1 MKAHLGSLGSA
12 SAQGVAVPKAFAVV
26 VSVPFCRSNPR
37 HLRPT
42 LFPMQFAVSLRLGP
56 TMPSV
61 SFEHVT
67 KRFGEA
73 TVVEDFTLEVADGE
87 LLVLVGGS
95 GSGKSTI
102 LRMLAGLETVT
113 TGTIR
118 IDGRD
123 VTALPP
129 RERDVAMVFQDYGLY
144 PHMTVRENLSL
155 GLRLKK
161 VPRPEIDRRIAW
173 AGGILGLEP
182 LLDRKPKQL
191 SGGQRQRVAMGRAM
205 VREPKVFLFDEPL
218 SNLDAGLRAQMRIEI
233 GGLQRRLNTTTVY
246 VTHDQVEAMT
256 LGDRI
261 VVLADSR
268 IQQIGR
274 PIDIYRAPAN
284 RFVAGFIGT
293 PRMNF
298 LEGRMDRDGDALVF
312 TTEGARVR
320 LPRGRLPPTERT
332 TLGVRPEDLLLDDSA
347 RAGDTLVGRVVLVER
362 LGGTSHVHVD
372 AGPHRLMAAVSN
384 ESLPDVG
391 DDITLHIRTERV
403 HLFGADGRS
412 LL

>member
-1 MKAHLGSLGSA
+1 
-12 SAQGVAVPKAFAVV
+12 
-26 VSVPFCRSNPR
+26 
-37 HLRPT
+37 
-42 LFPMQFAVSLRLGP
+42 
-56 TMPSV
+56 MPSA
-61 SFEHVT
+61 SFEHVS
-67 KRFGEA
+67 KRFGDV
-73 TVVEDFTLEVADGE
+73 TVVEDFALDVADGE

-102 LRMLAGLETVT
+102 LRMLAGLESVT
-113 TGTIR
+113 SGNIR

-129 RERDVAMVFQDYGLY
+129 RDRDVAMVFQDYGLY

-161 VPRPEIDRRIAW
+161 VPRPDIERRVAW
-173 AGGILGLEP
+173 AAGILGLEP

-233 GGLQRRLNTTTVY
+233 GSLQRRLRTTTVY

-261 VVLADSR
+261 VLLADGR

-274 PIDIYRAPAN
+274 PIDVYQAPAN

-298 LEGRMDRDGDALVF
+298 IEGRVEHDADTAMF
-312 TTEGARVR
+312 IAEGALIR
-320 LPRGRLPPTERT
+320 LSREGVGAIPTSQPV
-332 TLGVRPEDLLLDDSA
+332 TLGIRPEDFGVDS
-347 RAGDTLVGRVVLVER
+347 RPDPGGKGSHSTLRGRVVLVER
-362 LGGTSHVHVD
+362 LGGTTHVHFD
-372 AGPHRLMAAVSN
+372 AGPHRLMAVVPNDSA
-384 ESLPDVG
+384 LDVG
-391 DDITLHIRTERV
+391 EDITLAVRAERV
-403 HLFGADGRS
+403 HLFTADGRAH
-412 LL
+412 L

>member
-1 MKAHLGSLGSA
+1 
-12 SAQGVAVPKAFAVV
+12 
-26 VSVPFCRSNPR
+26 
-37 HLRPT
+37 
-42 LFPMQFAVSLRLGP
+42 
-56 TMPSV
+56 MPSV

-67 KRFGEA
+67 KRFGE
-73 TVVEDFTLEVADGE
+73 TSVVEDFTLEVADGE

-102 LRMLAGLETVT
+102 LRMLAGLETVS

-129 RERDVAMVFQDYGLY
+129 RDRDVAMVFQDYGLY

-161 VPRPEIDRRIAW
+161 VARQEIDRRIAW

-233 GGLQRRLNTTTVY
+233 GSLQRRLNTTTVY

-261 VVLADSR
+261 VVLAEGH

-274 PIDIYRAPAN
+274 PIEIYRAPAN

-298 LEGRMDRDGDALVF
+298 VEGRVQREGDVLMF
-312 TTEGARVR
+312 ISDGARVS
-320 LPRGRLPPTERT
+320 LPQGRDTPMEQT
-332 TLGVRPEDLLLDDSA
+332 TLGVRPEDLRIDSTA
-347 RAGDTLVGRVVLVER
+347 TGGDSLSGRVVLVER
-362 LGGTSHVHVD
+362 LGGTTHVHFD
-372 AGPHRLMAAVSN
+372 AGPHRLMAALSN
-384 ESLPDVG
+384 DSVPEVG
-391 DDITLHIRTERV
+391 EEIRVRIRAERV

-412 LL
+412 HL

>member
-1 MKAHLGSLGSA
+1 
-12 SAQGVAVPKAFAVV
+12 
-26 VSVPFCRSNPR
+26 
-37 HLRPT
+37 
-42 LFPMQFAVSLRLGP
+42 
-56 TMPSV
+56 
-61 SFEHVT
+61 
-67 KRFGEA
+67 
-73 TVVEDFTLEVADGE
+73 
-87 LLVLVGGS
+87 
-95 GSGKSTI
+95 
-102 LRMLAGLETVT
+102 
-113 TGTIR
+113 
-118 IDGRD
+118 
-123 VTALPP
+123 
-129 RERDVAMVFQDYGLY
+129 VFQDYGLY

-161 VPRPEIDRRIAW
+161 VARQEIDRRIAW
-173 AGGILGLEP
+173 AGGILGLDP

-233 GGLQRRLNTTTVY
+233 GGLQRRLRTTTIY

-261 VVLADSR
+261 VVLADGH

-298 LEGRMDRDGDALVF
+298 VDGRVERAGDQLVF
-312 TTEGARVR
+312 VAEGVR
-320 LPRGRLPPTERT
+320 IELAPDRSAPPAAAEQI
-332 TLGVRPEDLLLDDSA
+332 TLGVRPEDLVVDSDG
-347 RAGDTLVGRVVLVER
+347 RAGNTLKGHVVLVER
-362 LGGTSHVHVD
+362 LGGTTHLHFD
-372 AGPHRLMAAVSN
+372 AGPHRLMAAVAN
-384 ESLPDVG
+384 ESVPDVG
-391 DDITLHIRTERV
+391 EEVRVRARAERL

-412 LL
+412 HR

>member
-1 MKAHLGSLGSA
+1 
-12 SAQGVAVPKAFAVV
+12 
-26 VSVPFCRSNPR
+26 
-37 HLRPT
+37 
-42 LFPMQFAVSLRLGP
+42 
-56 TMPSV
+56 MPSV
-61 SFEHVT
+61 SFDHVT
-67 KRFGEA
+67 KRFGET
-73 TVVEDFTLEVADGE
+73 TVVEDFTLDVADGE
-87 LLVLVGGS
+87 VLVLVGGS

-118 IDGRD
+118 IDARD

-129 RERDVAMVFQDYGLY
+129 RDRDVAMVFQDYGLY

-155 GLRLKK
+155 GLRLKN
-161 VPRPEIDRRIAW
+161 VARQEIDRRIAW

-233 GGLQRRLNTTTVY
+233 GSLQRRLNTTTVY

-261 VVLADSR
+261 VVLADGH

-298 LEGRMDRDGDALVF
+298 VDGRVQREGDQLVF
-312 TTEGARVR
+312 VSNGARIE
-320 LPRGRLPPTERT
+320 LPRNRPTPQGATETT
-332 TLGVRPEDLLLDDSA
+332 TLGLRPEDLVIDSEET
-347 RAGDTLVGRVVLVER
+347 AGNTLTGRVVLVER
-362 LGGTSHVHVD
+362 LGGTTHVHFD
-372 AGPHRLMAAVSN
+372 AGSHRLMAAIAHDSV
-384 ESLPDVG
+384 PDIG
-391 DDITLHIRTERV
+391 EAITVRIRAERI

-412 LL
+412 YL

>member
-1 MKAHLGSLGSA
+1 
-12 SAQGVAVPKAFAVV
+12 
-26 VSVPFCRSNPR
+26 
-37 HLRPT
+37 
-42 LFPMQFAVSLRLGP
+42 
-56 TMPSV
+56 MPSV

-73 TVVEDFTLEVADGE
+73 RVVEDFDLEVADGE

-102 LRMLAGLETVT
+102 LRMLAGLESVT

-118 IDGRD
+118 IGERE

-129 RERDVAMVFQDYGLY
+129 RERDVAMVFQDYALY
-144 PHMTVRENLSL
+144 PHMSVRENLSL
-155 GLRLKK
+155 GLRLRKL
-161 VPRPEIDRRIAW
+161 PRQEIDRRVAW

-182 LLDRKPKQL
+182 LLDRKPRQL

-205 VREPKVFLFDEPL
+205 VREPLVFLFDEPL

-233 GGLQRRLNTTTVY
+233 GSLQRRLNTTTVY

-261 VVLADSR
+261 VVLAHGR
-268 IQQIGR
+268 IQQVGE
-274 PIDIYRAPAN
+274 PIEIYRAPVN

-293 PRMNF
+293 PPMNF
-298 LEGRMDRDGDALVF
+298 IEGRLEEHEGDAVF
-312 TTEGARVR
+312 VADGARVQLAR
-320 LPRGRLPPTERT
+320 EAVATAGSSEPM
-332 TLGVRPEDLLLDDSA
+332 TLGIRPEDLSVESA
-347 RAGDTLVGRVVLVER
+347 PERRSGLPGGVIAGRVVLVER
-362 LGGTSHVHVD
+362 LGGMSHVHFD

-384 ESLPDVG
+384 DSLP
-391 DDITLHIRTERV
+391 HIGEGIAVRVRPDRV
-403 HLFGADGRS
+403 HLFAADGRAVRRPAPS
-412 LL
+412 RPPL

>member
-1 MKAHLGSLGSA
+1 
-12 SAQGVAVPKAFAVV
+12 
-26 VSVPFCRSNPR
+26 
-37 HLRPT
+37 
-42 LFPMQFAVSLRLGP
+42 
-56 TMPSV
+56 MPSV

-67 KRFGEA
+67 KRFGE
-73 TVVEDFTLEVADGE
+73 TSVVEDFTLEVADGE

-102 LRMLAGLETVT
+102 LRMLAGLETVS

-129 RERDVAMVFQDYGLY
+129 RDRDVAMVFQDYGLY

-161 VPRPEIDRRIAW
+161 VARQEIDRRIAW

-233 GGLQRRLNTTTVY
+233 GSLQRRLNTTTVY

-261 VVLADSR
+261 VVLAEGH

-274 PIDIYRAPAN
+274 PIEIYRAPAN

-298 LEGRMDRDGDALVF
+298 VEGRVQREGDGLMFISD
-312 TTEGARVR
+312 GARVS
-320 LPRGRLPPTERT
+320 LPQGRDTPMEQT
-332 TLGVRPEDLLLDDSA
+332 TLGVRPEDLRIDSTA
-347 RAGDTLVGRVVLVER
+347 TGGDSLSGRVVLVER
-362 LGGTSHVHVD
+362 LGGTTHVHFD
-372 AGPHRLMAAVSN
+372 AGPHRLMAALSN
-384 ESLPDVG
+384 DSVPEVG
-391 DDITLHIRTERV
+391 EEIRVRIRADRV

-412 LL
+412 HL

>member
-1 MKAHLGSLGSA
+1 
-12 SAQGVAVPKAFAVV
+12 
-26 VSVPFCRSNPR
+26 
-37 HLRPT
+37 
-42 LFPMQFAVSLRLGP
+42 
-56 TMPSV
+56 MPPI
-61 SFEHVT
+61 SFEHVY

-73 TVVEDFTLEVADGE
+73 VVIDDFHLQVADGE

-102 LRMLAGLETVT
+102 LRMLAGLEEVT

-118 IDGRD
+118 IADRD

-129 RERDVAMVFQDYGLY
+129 RERDVAMVFQDYALY

-155 GLRLKK
+155 GLRIRK
-161 VPRPEIDRRIAW
+161 VPKQEIDRRVAW
-173 AGGILGLEP
+173 AGEMLGLDA
-182 LLDRKPKQL
+182 LLGRKPKQL

-205 VREPKVFLFDEPL
+205 VREPLVFLFDEPL

-261 VVLADSR
+261 VVLAHGR
-268 IQQIGR
+268 VQQVGP
-274 PIDIYRAPAN
+274 PIELYRAPLN

-293 PRMNF
+293 PPMNF
-298 LEGRMDRDGDALVF
+298 VEGHLEEQNGERVF
-312 TTEGARVR
+312 IAQGARVR
-320 LPRGRLPPTERT
+320 LPENIVANSGPSQPV
-332 TLGVRPEDLLLDDSA
+332 TLGIRPEELSVDSVTDGL
-347 RAGDTLVGRVVLVER
+347 AGQTGDSLHGRVVLVER
-362 LGGTSHVHVD
+362 LGGTSHVHLDV
-372 AGPHRLMAAVSN
+372 GPHRLMASVSN
-384 ESLPDVG
+384 DSLPSVG
-391 DDITLHIRTERV
+391 DAITVRVPAERV
-403 HLFGADGRS
+403 HLFGADGRT

>member
-1 MKAHLGSLGSA
+1 
-12 SAQGVAVPKAFAVV
+12 
-26 VSVPFCRSNPR
+26 
-37 HLRPT
+37 
-42 LFPMQFAVSLRLGP
+42 
-56 TMPSV
+56 MPSV
-61 SFEHVT
+61 SFEHVR
-67 KRFGEA
+67 KAFGNV
-73 TVVEDFTLEVADGE
+73 TVVEDFDLTVTDGE

-102 LRMLAGLETVT
+102 LRMVAGLEEVT
-113 TGTIR
+113 SGSIR
-118 IDGRD
+118 IDERN

-155 GLRLKK
+155 GLRLRKI
-161 VPRPEIDRRIAW
+161 PRQEIDRRVTW
-173 AGGILGLEP
+173 AAGMLGLAP

-233 GGLQRRLNTTTVY
+233 GGLQRRLNTTTIY

-261 VVLADSR
+261 VVLADGR

-274 PIDIYRAPAN
+274 PITLYRAPIN

-293 PRMNF
+293 PPMNF
-298 LEGRMDRDGDALVF
+298 VDGGLREENGHMFFGAAGISIRVPREK
-312 TTEGARVR
+312 TTTAKAAEP
-320 LPRGRLPPTERT
+320 L
-332 TLGVRPEDLLLDDSA
+332 TLGIRPEDLRLNPTGASQDGGGWPDEA
-347 RAGDTLVGRVVLVER
+347 FPGRVVLVER
-362 LGGTSHVHVD
+362 LGGTSHVHFDVE
-372 AGPHRLMAAVSN
+372 GGSRMMASVLN
-384 ESLPDVG
+384 DRLPDVG
-391 DDITLHIRTERV
+391 ATISVSVPPERV
-403 HLFGADGRS
+403 HLFAADGRS
-412 LL
+412 ISNSASLPS

>member
-1 MKAHLGSLGSA
+1 
-12 SAQGVAVPKAFAVV
+12 
-26 VSVPFCRSNPR
+26 
-37 HLRPT
+37 
-42 LFPMQFAVSLRLGP
+42 
-56 TMPSV
+56 MPSV
-61 SFEHVT
+61 KFDHVS
-67 KRFGEA
+67 KRFGEV
-73 TVVEDFTLEVADGE
+73 TVVEDFDLEVADGE

-113 TGTIR
+113 AGKIR
-118 IDGRD
+118 IDERD
-123 VTALPP
+123 VTDLPP
-129 RERDVAMVFQDYGLY
+129 RDRDVAMVFQDYGLY

-155 GLRLKK
+155 GLRLRKI
-161 VPRPEIDRRIAW
+161 PREEIERRVTW
-173 AGGILGLEP
+173 AGGMLQLAP

-261 VVLADSR
+261 VVLADGK

-274 PIDIYRAPAN
+274 PIDLYLSPVN

-293 PRMNF
+293 PAMNF
-298 LEGRMDRDGDALVF
+298 VEGRLETDDGAPAFITD
-312 TTEGARVR
+312 GARVN
-320 LPRGRLPPTERT
+320 LSGGRALSASSESV
-332 TLGVRPEDLLLDDSA
+332 TLGIRPEDLNVDFAAAGSAKDDA
-347 RAGDTLVGRVVLVER
+347 MVGKIVLVER
-362 LGGTSHVHVD
+362 LGGTSHIHFDV
-372 AGPHRLMAAVSN
+372 GQHRLMASVSA
-384 ESLPDVG
+384 ESLPNVG
-391 DDITLHIRTERV
+391 ENVSVRVPAKRV
-403 HLFGADGRS
+403 HLFGNDGRS
-412 LL
+412 LF